1 MAICTMTSK
10 GQVTLPM
17 EVRRRLGLKRG
28 SRVDFSFDGE
38 QTVVRPAQTGEN
50 PFLKYV
56 GSIPEMGTQEDVIA
70 WVREMRDDED
80 APR

>member
-1 MAICTMTSK
+1 MAIATMTSK
-10 GQVTLPM
+10 GQVTLPL

-28 SRVDFSFDGE
+28 DKVDFAFDGN
-38 QTVVRPAQTGEN
+38 QTVVRPARSEEN

-56 GSIPEMGTQEDVIA
+56 GAFPGFKNVEEVNA

-80 APR
+80 APK